1 MGLKNGV
8 QVSGCCDL
16 VTADGEPIRTGT
28 LVIIEVYLN
37 QTAVEVIV
45 KREVFLFETHNY
57 RNNVGLYN
65 KGPLPDLEMLQSFY
79 RNTYVLVFE

>member
-1 MGLKNGV
+1 MVFRFL
-8 QVSGCCDL
+8 VSGCCDL
-16 VTADGEPIRTGT
+16 VTADGEPIRAGT

-45 KREVFLFETHNY
+45 KRKVTPFETHNY

-65 KGPLPDLEMLQSFY
+65 KGP
-79 RNTYVLVFE
+79 